1 MSLIVRMRA
10 LLIQQ
15 HPEIERK
22 RIHLDIFPRQARYRY
37 FLEIARRSNHII
49 RSTLGTYAD
58 GHVEIRYIRNPTAV
72 GRSFFIKNNFE
83 DGQVAVLDILLKHAA
98 QVAAGLPVDIIHDVI
113 IIYRLVEELLV
124 EATKDAA
131 PAPIVVD
138 NGAYHVVQHAA
149 FVEI

>member
-1 MSLIVRMRA
+1 
-10 LLIQQ
+10 
-15 HPEIERK
+15 
-22 RIHLDIFPRQARYRY
+22 
-37 FLEIARRSNHII
+37 
-49 RSTLGTYAD
+49 
-58 GHVEIRYIRNPTAV
+58 

-149 FVEI
+149 FVVHVARAFLIDMVIADQRGVIADAAPVAVYVFLPGLLAVVVVDIE